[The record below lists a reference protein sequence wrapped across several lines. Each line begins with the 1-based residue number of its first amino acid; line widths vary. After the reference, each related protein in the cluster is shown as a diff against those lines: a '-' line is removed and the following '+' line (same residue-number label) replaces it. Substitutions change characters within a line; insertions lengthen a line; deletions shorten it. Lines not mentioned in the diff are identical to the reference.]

1 MKRENVIRLLV
12 SIIFIFAITYFSY
25 SVLTLPSSNKEY
37 DKIQLKDDVVFQLN
51 NDEPIN
57 VDLSEYSF
65 SLDNMLDSIT
75 LTKVIPDNNI
85 QNPTLILNLYHSIVE
100 VYVDGVKIYDYG
112 QDIYDSGK
120 VIGHEFLHIPLPSDI
135 SGKELKIKM
144 TFTEKHVYAVL
155 PSITIENDSNYITDL
170 VINKMMVLLVTMT
183 LFLFGVIALFFSL
196 TRRNY
201 TMEISNITIIGLF
214 CILISIWINS
224 SERIIFLFIKNFQ
237 ISSFLEYFS
246 LYMAPI
252 LILIYFRRLQVKKR
266 NKKLLN
272 IGIGSLSIFTI
283 VAFVAYVVFGLSYSL
298 LLPIYHIIVL
308 ISGIILFY
316 CSIKSFKNKKKP
328 EKVLIYGMLI
338 MCLIVI
344 FDLLRFNVDKYIFS
358 NAISNM
364 SFISFAMLIFVISII
379 YSYAIDLLERY
390 YTQKERKLL
399 ENFAYVDFLTSL
411 NNRRK
416 CEEIMKSLEQ
426 QKETVTIINCD
437 INNLK
442 YVNDTFGH
450 NTGDIMIK
458 EFATYLKEIFSDIGE
473 VGRMGGDEFIVIVTD
488 CPEKV
493 IVERINE
500 LKNRMM
506 KYNNME
512 HVKFLLSASIGYA
525 IRKNCESESIWSVY
539 EIADRKMY
547 EEKRIFKASMN

>member
-1 MKRENVIRLLV
+1 
-12 SIIFIFAITYFSY
+12 
-25 SVLTLPSSNKEY
+25 
-37 DKIQLKDDVVFQLN
+37 
-51 NDEPIN
+51 
-57 VDLSEYSF
+57 
-65 SLDNMLDSIT
+65 
-75 LTKVIPDNNI
+75 
-85 QNPTLILNLYHSIVE
+85 
-100 VYVDGVKIYDYG
+100 
-112 QDIYDSGK
+112 
-120 VIGHEFLHIPLPSDI
+120 
-135 SGKELKIKM
+135 
-144 TFTEKHVYAVL
+144 
-155 PSITIENDSNYITDL
+155 
-170 VINKMMVLLVTMT
+170 
-183 LFLFGVIALFFSL
+183 
-196 TRRNY
+196 
-201 TMEISNITIIGLF
+201 
-214 CILISIWINS
+214 
-224 SERIIFLFIKNFQ
+224 
-237 ISSFLEYFS
+237 
-246 LYMAPI
+246 MAPI

-308 ISGIILFY
+308 ISGIILFS